1 MLQINEA
8 TRLYIREHTGED
20 VRRLALQ
27 PRRHDVDMPFA
38 LDQIAGREVARHK
51 LPAWAAIEGIV
62 YPPHL
67 ALEQCSGEAA
77 ARYKASLLSGGTLVD
92 LTGGLGVD
100 FSFMSRGF
108 QRAIYVER
116 QEALCEIVDHNFRL
130 MEFDNIEVVNG
141 DGVQYLNDMFPV
153 DVIYLDPARRD
164 AAGRRT
170 YSIADCTPDVQALA
184 DTLLAKAPTVLV
196 KLSPMLDVSHVL
208 ATLPCVTDV
217 HIVSTG
223 GECKELL
230 VLMRRGAL
238 SPKTVHCVNDGI
250 DFAYELG
257 GTIPAVELWDGESR
271 GVMYLYEPNPSMMKA
286 GCFNQVAEYYGMQVV
301 SHDSHLLVSDKYADN
316 FSGRCFI
323 IDAVTTMNKGE
334 LKHILVG
341 ISHANVAVRNFPM
354 RAADLAKRLGLKDG
368 GDTYIFG
375 TTTASGKRILL
386 ICRKTE
392 SC

>member
-1 MLQINEA
+1 MFQINEA

-51 LPAWAAIEGIV
+51 LPSWAAIDGIV

-77 ARYKASLLSGGTLVD
+77 ARYKASLVGGGKLVD

-108 QRAIYVER
+108 QRAIYVECQR
-116 QEALCEIVDHNFRL
+116 SLCEIAVHNFRL
-130 MEFDNIEVVNG
+130 LGFDNVEVVKA
-141 DGVQYLNDMFPV
+141 DGVQLLEDLNPV

-164 AAGRRT
+164 SAGQRT
-170 YSIADCTPDVQALA
+170 YSIADCTPDVLA
-184 DTLLAKAPTVLV
+184 MADSLLAKASTVMV

-230 VLMRRGAL
+230 VLMRRDAEV
-238 SPKTVHCVNDGI
+238 PVMIHCVNDGK
-250 DFAYELG
+250 DFAYQWG
-257 GTIPAVELWDGESR
+257 GAAPAAELWDGVWHD
-271 GVMYLYEPNPSMMKA
+271 GMFLYEPNPSVMKA
-286 GCFNQVAEYYGMQVV
+286 GCFSIVAAHYGMQQV
-301 SHDSHLLVSDKYADN
+301 SSDSHLLISDKYTDDFN
-316 FSGRCFI
+316 GRRFVV
-323 IDAVTTMNKGE
+323 DAVTSMNKTE
-334 LKHILVG
+334 LKRALAGVCQ
-341 ISHANVAVRNFPM
+341 ANVAVRNFPM

-375 TTTASGKRILL
+375 TTTASGSHILFL
-386 ICRKTE
+386 CHKNT
-392 SC
+392 